1 MPSQTK
7 TQPNYGAK
15 ARHHVVKPGMS
26 IQFTEFLTYVLSFP
40 QQQQLAVVTL
50 LPRTMNLAWW
60 LDVQLSSPAH
70 GAPHKIVV
78 LKDGTKLDHHM
89 ALEQLHRGT
98 ITIQDVEDEDG
109 SGPLESPSDSHL
121 PSESQDVFNDHD
133 TCEQF
138 SPVPPSENVFQDQS
152 SQSEEDEQ
160 EVESGMQSEH
170 PEDFDQVE
178 VNHTSDAE
186 NGPAA
191 LLTNLTAREILTEN
205 YDIDTHPSTPLDFP
219 MSSEDTMDTKD
230 ADQYRKSK
238 KSSRILTMASKDSD
252 LAQEDALGVQSKLQA
267 HRHGRL
273 PLAAIKKAQ
282 ALGMHAA

>member
-1 MPSQTK
+1 MSAVELKVEEAPGCHAIADQNPTQLWCKSLPSCGK
-7 TQPNYGAK
+7 TCGHDTSPKDNESGFSGSMFNSQA
-15 ARHHVVKPGMS
+15 
-26 IQFTEFLTYVLSFP
+26 
-40 QQQQLAVVTL
+40 
-50 LPRTMNLAWW
+50 LPT
-60 LDVQLSSPAH
+60 
-70 GAPHKIVV
+70 GTPHKLVPLSRLQIHTYLLSLKMCSMTMTPVNNTYSFSRSPVV
-78 LKDGTKLDHHM
+78 
-89 ALEQLHRGT
+89 
-98 ITIQDVEDEDG
+98 V
-109 SGPLESPSDSHL
+109 
-121 PSESQDVFNDHD
+121 
-133 TCEQF
+133 

-186 NGPAA
+186 NGPA
-191 LLTNLTAREILTEN
+191 
-205 YDIDTHPSTPLDFP
+205 
-219 MSSEDTMDTKD
+219 D